1 MCVYYE
7 YTVLSNSIFSTFGD
21 KKTYS
26 ESITKH
32 SKPLK
37 SFGWLFF
44 FAWFGLGLFVFKSPS
59 TNCFQSKAQENHQVL
74 M

>member
-44 FAWFGLGLFVFKSPS
+44 FLLGLGWVCLFLKAPLLAVFKVRLRRIIKS
-59 TNCFQSKAQENHQVL
+59 
-74 M
+74 

>member
-7 YTVLSNSIFSTFGD
+7 YTVLNNSIFSTFGD

-44 FAWFGLGLFVFKSPS
+44 FCLVWVGFV
-59 TNCFQSKAQENHQVL
+59 CF
-74 M
+74 